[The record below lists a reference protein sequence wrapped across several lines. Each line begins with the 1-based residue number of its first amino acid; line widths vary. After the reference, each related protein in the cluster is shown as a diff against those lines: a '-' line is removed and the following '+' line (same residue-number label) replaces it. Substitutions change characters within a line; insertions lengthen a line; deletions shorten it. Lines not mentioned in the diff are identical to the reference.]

1 MKLYNKEHT
10 PLILIMLLCS
20 LLIIAS
26 NYIFIKK
33 VTVDIGKQMTQNEY
47 DKIWWKDNYNIMKE
61 LQKEEVLNYIDKLK
75 KESPDLIYKMRQNAI
90 IKENSDKKILSWEAV
105 NELKNNTYIKSN
117 SGAKVSIIEFSD
129 MECPFCIEYHN
140 SKTINNVLEK
150 YKETNY
156 IYKNFPLP
164 IHKNAWS
171 EALAAKCVEKV
182 SDWEKY
188 LEFIDTIFSDTKGWW
203 EWYSLE
209 NIKSLLTKL
218 KIDETKFNECYS
230 NKENDSL
237 VKKEFEQ
244 WLKLG
249 IKSTPT
255 SIIVNNH
262 TWEYNILSWNIAPEE
277 LEGAIENFLNN

>member
-10 PLILIMLLCS
+10 PLILIMLLCA
-20 LLIIAS
+20 LLVISS
-26 NYIFIKK
+26 NYIFIKR
-33 VTVDIGKQMTQNEY
+33 VAGDIQKQMIQNEY

-90 IKENSDKKILSWEAV
+90 IKENSDKKILSWEAM
-105 NELKNNTYIKSN
+105 NEIKNNTYIKSN

-140 SKTINNVLEK
+140 SKTINNALEK

-164 IHKNAWS
+164 THKNAGA

-188 LEFIDTIFSDTKGWW
+188 LEFVDNVFGSGSVWW
-203 EWYSLE
+203 EWYSLDKL
-209 NIKSLLTKL
+209 KSLVTKL
-218 KIDETKFNECYS
+218 KVDETKFNECYS
-230 NKENDSL
+230 NSENNTL

-249 IKSTPT
+249 INSTPA
-255 SIIVNNH
+255 SVIINNH
-262 TWEYNILSWNIAPEE
+262 TWEYTVLSWNITQKE
-277 LEGAIENFLNN
+277 LESEIESFLNN